1 MGEVAGHVPPH
12 TPALLPVRVVD
23 GVAAVEVLA
32 VLGQDLGE
40 DNVSLVPVDV
50 VVGVPVDKEAGQR
63 RVGVD
68 IQDQV

>member
-1 MGEVAGHVPPH
+1 MPPH

-50 VVGVPVDKEAGQR
+50 VVGVPVDKEAG
-63 RVGVD
+63 
-68 IQDQV
+68 

>member
-1 MGEVAGHVPPH
+1 MPPH

-40 DNVSLVPVDV
+40 DNVSLVAVDV

-63 RVGVD
+63 SVGMN

>member
-1 MGEVAGHVPPH
+1 MAPH
-12 TPALLPVRVVD
+12 TAALLLVRVVD
-23 GVAAVEVLA
+23 GVAAVEVVA
-32 VLGQDLGE
+32 VLGENLGE

>member
-1 MGEVAGHVPPH
+1 MPPH